1 MSTTAY
7 APRANNGTTTSFIP
21 FTTAWTAPKSCSSL
35 YMGLAGKRG
44 HPEQVYA
51 FDVKYGLNV
60 TSTATCLPTEATK
73 LI

>member
-1 MSTTAY
+1 
-7 APRANNGTTTSFIP
+7 
-21 FTTAWTAPKSCSSL
+21 
-35 YMGLAGKRG
+35 MGLAGKRG